1 MIQKITLKNFR
12 NQGYLQLNI
21 NQPFVYLYGENGS
34 GKTSVLES
42 IYFCATTKSHRTSDE
57 KELIKRNEP
66 FAHVKIQTKEDRFEL
81 VLSKQGKRA
90 SINGVE
96 KRRISDYIGH
106 FSVVMFA
113 PEDLDLIKGTP
124 SERRQFLD
132 LEWMQLHKSY
142 VKQLNTYKNV
152 LKQRNSLLRKI
163 TVGDDY
169 TFLNILGEQLYEC
182 GVEIIKER
190 TQFVHEL
197 NQYLQDVYQIF
208 STHRVKIIY
217 KPDVNEQS
225 FKNHMHKQQKQD
237 VMYQTTMAGP
247 HRDDFVI
254 EFNGFDAKSYASQGE
269 QRLIVVSLKFA
280 LLKLIEEKTKK
291 KVVLL
296 LDDVLSELDQEKQDL
311 FLKHLP
317 KEHQILMSS
326 AIPIHGEHIQMIE
339 LKKETIE

>member
-12 NQGYLQLNI
+12 NLGYFQLNI
-21 NQPFVYLYGENGS
+21 EKPFVYLFGENGS
-34 GKTSVLES
+34 GKTSILES
-42 IYFCATTKSHRTSDE
+42 VYFCATTKSHRTSDE
-57 KELIKRNEP
+57 KELIKRNEM
-66 FAHVKIQTKEDRFEL
+66 FAHVKIQTIEDRYEL
-81 VLSKQGKRA
+81 ILSKQGKRA

-106 FSVVMFA
+106 FFVVMFA

-142 VKQLNTYKNV
+142 VRQLNTYKNV

-163 TVGDDY
+163 TIGDDY
-169 TFLNILGEQLYEC
+169 TFLNILGEQLYES
-182 GVEIIKER
+182 GVEIIKQR
-190 TQFVHEL
+190 TQFVYDL
-197 NQYLQDVYQIF
+197 NKYLQEVYPIF
-208 STHRVKIIY
+208 SQHQVKIIY
-217 KPDVNEQS
+217 KPDVSETE
-225 FKNHMHKQQKQD
+225 FKNHIHKQQKQD

-254 EFNGFDAKSYASQGE
+254 EFNGSDAKSYASQGE

-280 LLKLIEEKTKK
+280 LLRLIEERTKK
-291 KVVLL
+291 RVILL
-296 LDDVLSELDQEKQDL
+296 LDDVLSELDQEKQAL

-326 AIPIHGEHIQMIE
+326 AIPIKGEHIQMIE
-339 LKKETIE
+339 LKKETI

>member
-21 NQPFVYLYGENGS
+21 DKPFVYLFGENGS

-66 FAHVKIQTKEDRFEL
+66 FAHVKIQTKEDRYDL

-132 LEWMQLHKSY
+132 LEWMQLHKPY

-169 TFLNILGEQLYEC
+169 TFLNILGEQLYES

-197 NQYLQDVYQIF
+197 NQYLQEVYQIF
-208 STHRVKIIY
+208 SSHQIKIVY

-225 FKNHMHKQQKQD
+225 FKNHIHKQQKQD

-296 LDDVLSELDQEKQDL
+296 LDDVLSELDQEKQNL
-311 FLKHLP
+311 FINQLP

-326 AIPIHGEHIQMIE
+326 AIPIKGEHIQMIE